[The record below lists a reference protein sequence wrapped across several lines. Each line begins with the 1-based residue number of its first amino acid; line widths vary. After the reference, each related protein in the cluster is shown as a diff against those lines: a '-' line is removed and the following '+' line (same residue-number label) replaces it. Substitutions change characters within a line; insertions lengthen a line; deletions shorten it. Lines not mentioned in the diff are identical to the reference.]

1 MPRPPPRAALRLP
14 GCALLASACDSTS
27 RTVKLLPVG
36 ERLVPEETSLVRR
49 WDGNLGS
56 GVDGQLS
63 PPGVPVE
70 ASLTLDRV
78 TPDHAAG
85 CCVYLHEDGGTLTCT
100 FDVPDRVYDDGLGV
114 AVVMTMT
121 TTEKKPGRPRGLQVV
136 VGLGQDA
143 AGHPGAHVRGRP
155 AAVPEP
161 LHGEAAPGVVRCGP
175 GGPPAPARV
184 SIRIPFWRQS

>member
-1 MPRPPPRAALRLP
+1 M
-14 GCALLASACDSTS
+14 
-27 RTVKLLPVG
+27 G

-70 ASLTLDRV
+70 ASVTLDRV
-78 TPDHAAG
+78 TPDDAAG
-85 CCVYLHEDGGTLTCT
+85 RCVYRHEDGGTLTCT

-114 AVVMTMT
+114 AVVTTMTT
-121 TTEKKPGRPRGLQVV
+121 TTEKKPGRRRGLQVV

-161 LHGEAAPGVVRCGP
+161 LRGEAAPGVVRCGP
-175 GGPPAPARV
+175 GGPPAPAPARL